1 MTCVVIIKCHFADLR
16 LIKFDAVTCVE
27 HMSTRL
33 ATSSFTQRLSLVWLA
48 VVTHQARAR
57 LNQVSPARGVV
68 VRFVVNADNERL
80 IYG

>member
-1 MTCVVIIKCHFADLR
+1 MTWVVIIKCHFAVLR

-33 ATSSFTQRLSLVWLA
+33 ATSSFTQRLNPVWWRSGSLPG
-48 VVTHQARAR
+48 
-57 LNQVSPARGVV
+57 PAKVYQPGSRSK
-68 VRFVVNADNERL
+68 VRSKPDNEKL